1 MPSII
6 CDALCNLVP
15 FAQFK
20 KRERHPWRSNFTKS
34 NTPPWVFSRFLNCT
48 NDIKSRKTSHLVSVN
63 LNHIIFLLV
72 FPVLCQLLVWSEI
85 LIISFIIQNITIQ
98 MMQMNIIL
106 YRHVNGLYNVSKTF
120 RGRFTESFYATNEF
134 VTFLNFFD
142 QHEN

>member
-1 MPSII
+1 MAKRGLGQYFRVGPGADTLEDTMPSII

-63 LNHIIFLLV
+63 LSHIIFLLV
-72 FPVLCQLLVWSEI
+72 FPVLCQLLVWSENSHHFLYHTKYHHI
-85 LIISFIIQNITIQ
+85 DDVDEYHLISPCKWFI
-98 MMQMNIIL
+98 
-106 YRHVNGLYNVSKTF
+106 
-120 RGRFTESFYATNEF
+120 
-134 VTFLNFFD
+134 
-142 QHEN
+142 